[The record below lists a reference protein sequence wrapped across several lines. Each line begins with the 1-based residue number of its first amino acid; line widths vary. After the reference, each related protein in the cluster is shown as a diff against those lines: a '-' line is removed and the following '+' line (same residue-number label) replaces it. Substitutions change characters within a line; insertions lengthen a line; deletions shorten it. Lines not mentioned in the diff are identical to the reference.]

1 MQRLCL
7 VRPFDVEAKHG
18 LVRFGFAK
26 APKNKGYELSMSA
39 TVARVLAD
47 ELNKVAD
54 ELDPEG

>member
-1 MQRLCL
+1 MQRLHL
-7 VRPFDVEAKHG
+7 VRPFEVEVKAG
-18 LVRFGFAK
+18 LVRFSFAE

-39 TVARVLAD
+39 TVARILAD